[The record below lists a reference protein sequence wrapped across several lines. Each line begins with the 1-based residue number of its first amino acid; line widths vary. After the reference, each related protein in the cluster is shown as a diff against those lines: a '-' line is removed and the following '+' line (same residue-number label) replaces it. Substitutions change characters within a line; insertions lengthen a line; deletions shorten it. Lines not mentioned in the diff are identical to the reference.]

1 MATLSPSTAAEL
13 RKRLDAARSDVV
25 AHVRAR
31 LEASDEPASTSLLAN
46 LGQPDDM
53 SQASYL
59 ADNEVALL
67 GQEQGLLRDIDS
79 AIARLD
85 NGVGNV
91 CTVCGQ
97 EIPDERLFAMP
108 TVQTCVT
115 CQQRL
120 EAEAQSPRGPTM

>member
-1 MATLSPSTAAEL
+1 MATLSPSTASEL
-13 RKRLDAARSDVV
+13 RRRLDAARRDLV

-31 LEASDEPASTSLLAN
+31 LEATDEPAAISLFAK

-53 SQASYL
+53 AQASYL

-67 GQEQGLLRDIDS
+67 GREQGLLRDIDS

-85 NGVGNV
+85 NGVANM
-91 CTVCGQ
+91 CMVCGQ
-97 EIPDERLFAMP
+97 SIPDERLLATP
-108 TVQTCVT
+108 TVQTCVA

-120 EAEAQSPRGPTM
+120 EAQVHAPRAPTM